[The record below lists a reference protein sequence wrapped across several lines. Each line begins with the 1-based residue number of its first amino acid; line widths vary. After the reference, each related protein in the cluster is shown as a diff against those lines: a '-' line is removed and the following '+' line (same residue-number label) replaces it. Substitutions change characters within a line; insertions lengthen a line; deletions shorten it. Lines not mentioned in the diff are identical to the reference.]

1 MPLTTID
8 RVGTFRG
15 KPQEWAVN
23 TSTNGFPQFV
33 CRLLATEFYD
43 SENEVWTPWA
53 EYGMEITAY
62 LVLFGNKGP
71 CLNHTQVQKALGWNG
86 ATFAALDSGDWSDT
100 LIQFQVTDHEYNGQ
114 TKKQVNWIDAHDA
127 EPGTSIKKLDSK
139 DLKAL
144 DTKFKVAKAAAPA
157 SAAPTGKPV
166 APPKLP
172 ISAPAPTDPTPAAED
187 ATGSSPDSDV
197 GTPTASAPPT
207 SGKSNRKKSKKNTG
221 TNITG
226 LTEACTKTE
235 AWAKIAELKLE
246 EVTDDQLNEAWLES
260 CEEIL
265 GEEGNEDDLTQSQWA
280 AIRDKTLDRIPHLP
294 F

>member
-15 KPQEWAVN
+15 TPQEWAVN

-33 CRLLATEFYD
+33 CRFMATEFYD
-43 SENEVWTPWA
+43 SENEVWMPWT

-71 CLNHTQVQKALGWNG
+71 CLNHTQVQKALGWDG
-86 ATFAALDSGDWSDT
+86 ASFAALDSADWST
-100 LIQFQVTDHEYNGQ
+100 AVVQFRVEDHEYQGQ
-114 TKKQVNWIDAHDA
+114 TKKQVSWIDAHDA

-139 DLKAL
+139 GLKDLDA
-144 DTKFKVAKAAAPA
+144 KFKAAKPAATAPA
-157 SAAPTGKPV
+157 SAAPKGKP
-166 APPKLP
+166 ATPPKP
-172 ISAPAPTDPTPAAED
+172 PATPAAAKDPTPDANDVPESPPSDAPSEPPAAPKKGKKGKKD
-187 ATGSSPDSDV
+187 AEVDS
-197 GTPTASAPPT
+197 
-207 SGKSNRKKSKKNTG
+207 
-221 TNITG
+221 TG
-226 LTEACTKTE
+226 LAKACSKTE
-235 AWAKIAELKLE
+235 AWAKVAELKLD

-260 CEEIL
+260 CGEIL

-280 AIRDKTLDRIPHLP
+280 AIRDKTLDRIPHCP